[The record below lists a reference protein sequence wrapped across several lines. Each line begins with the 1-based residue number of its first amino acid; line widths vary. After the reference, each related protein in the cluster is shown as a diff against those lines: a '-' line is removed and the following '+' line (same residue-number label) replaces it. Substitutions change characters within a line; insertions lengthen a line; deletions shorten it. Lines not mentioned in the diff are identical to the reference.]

1 MPNSPG
7 ATWSANAERWEE
19 LIPVI
24 HMLVYDRYTLD
35 NKDKDLNR
43 PVLRQLAIDNKAML
57 ADNANEHLFVE
68 KVIKDY
74 GETFLNTTE
83 YKTS

>member
-1 MPNSPG
+1 MPNSPA
-7 ATWSANAERWEE
+7 ATWSASAERWEE
-19 LIPVI
+19 LLPVI
-24 HMLVYDRYTLD
+24 HMLVYDRYTLE

-43 PVLRQLAIDNKAML
+43 PVLRQLAIDNKAL
-57 ADNANEHLFVE
+57 LSDTSNEHIFVE

-74 GETFLNTTE
+74 GETFLNPTE